1 MLKWAT
7 KGKALA
13 GLAIQVA
20 GLLVAAACDSGTA
33 PAATAAVDTAVASD
47 TNGGDSSGSGADT
60 SVAADGAG
68 NGASDAAATPFVPG
82 DPPAGWQPVGY
93 GQNGDMAV
101 EVFAPQALT
110 MGQNYL
116 AYRVTA
122 QGAQASAA
130 RILQVPHMGMAGAE
144 HGCPVIDPPDAA
156 DDLALFQGISVFQM
170 ASTVDA
176 PWRLDLNVEVPL
188 GAAPRAV
195 SIDNL
200 TVTKSAWVATAK
212 AADGTQV
219 IVSLY
224 FPKKPKVGLNPY
236 TLTVHADAGD
246 DVTFPAI
253 ADATV
258 KATPLMVTMGHG
270 SSGNVAPVAKG
281 GGLYAGKASFS
292 MPGEWKLTFAIT
304 AGGKSLGSAAFKIVL

>member
-1 MLKWAT
+1 MGT
-7 KGKALA
+7 RSMKGMGMA
-13 GLAIQVA
+13 GLWLQAVV
-20 GLLVAAACDSGTA
+20 LLGAAACDSGTA
-33 PAATAAVDTAVASD
+33 ATASTDAAVASD
-47 TNGGDSSGSGADT
+47 ATDTNGAVGSDGNSAT
-60 SVAADGAG
+60 DGAI
-68 NGASDAAATPFVPG
+68 NGASDTATTAFVPG
-82 DPPAGWQPVGY
+82 DPPAGWQALGY
-93 GQNGDMAV
+93 GQNGDLAV
-101 EVFAPQALT
+101 EVFAPQVPT

-122 QGAQASAA
+122 QGTQVSAA
-130 RILQVPHMGMAGAE
+130 HILQAPHMGMAGAQ
-144 HGCPVIDPPDAA
+144 HGCPVIDPPDTA

-170 ASTVDA
+170 ASAADA

-188 GAAPRAV
+188 GAAARAV
-195 SIDNL
+195 AIDNL
-200 TVTKSAWVATAK
+200 TVSKSAWVASVT
-212 AADGTQV
+212 AADGTKT

-236 TLTVHADAGD
+236 TVTVHSDAGD
-246 DVTFPAI
+246 DVNFPAI

-292 MPGEWKLTFAIT
+292 MPGEWKLTLAVT